1 MKAEAGSRM
10 PFELPY
16 GETRMRNLIIILGIA
31 PVLMGVSLAHTVK
44 AITSM
49 PDSLKNA
56 RSVYLTSPSGDEFG
70 MFPMPGDK
78 EALIATRKV
87 IRDAHR
93 LKLVFDPDRADL
105 IVMVSGGTPRDTI
118 KVFDTRNR
126 KKCLWYLSAKNGLHG
141 QDALLAK
148 AFESEFEKTDAR
160 QDVEADKQGR
170 FGWILSIPKC
180 RLHLS
185 EHDRRKLRR

>member
-1 MKAEAGSRM
+1 M